1 MELSTSLTLLRQ
13 FFSLILSVASEH
25 LIPHCATVSHIYI
38 NYSSLFQP
46 FSGASGCHHLV
57 KYSNPRSHGFCCTF
71 FHHKMEIFLMYCAS
85 FFKISPQNSYWHIFF
100 FVGTFC
106 IPASIKTIKLCRL
119 EQCVSAQHIFF
130 SYPPMSCC
138 LIKDFKSKKGF
149 F

>member
-100 FVGTFC
+100 FLLEPFVSQLALKQLSYVGWNNVCLHSIYFFL
-106 IPASIKTIKLCRL
+106 PANELL
-119 EQCVSAQHIFF
+119 
-130 SYPPMSCC
+130 
-138 LIKDFKSKKGF
+138 LDKGF
-149 F
+149 